1 MAGNTTSPKYQIR
14 HPHAYNGATPVTPTA
29 DPPVGS
35 RTVEYHRPSR
45 NSSHY
50 PANTDLSL
58 GMVPSSTSTSSANAS
73 PRIPS
78 ASNGASSHAPSA
90 YRLPAGGTVTPSHDS
105 AFTSASSSRG
115 QSYKGSPNPNARY
128 STGNPS
134 LPLPLATATSGG
146 NGIPPPRP
154 NRAGTLPLDLPSNTM
169 SSWDPSP
176 VSASSARSP
185 ASQLPP
191 ILPSPSVFTPPA
203 TLNHQPFSAAA
214 AAPSGNPYFPTTTAT
229 AAIEK
234 GMEDVKLSGPVGV
247 AVPMGVIE
255 PREKELPR
263 EPGSVVVMGGR
274 SRSGTGRSS
283 KDKKGMF
290 GFVSDLLGKD
300 KTPVISKPYDP
311 VHVTHVGFD
320 FQTGKYTGM
329 PPKWQQV
336 LDDNGITQDEQE
348 RNPNGVM
355 AVVQYLKHQD
365 EGEDEEEEVWAK
377 MKNAQAPA
385 LPTSSAMSSQPTTPG
400 GAGSMASREMSREP
414 SNDSPIAGGAMVG
427 DFTSPRMA
435 PTPPTKPSLNRM
447 LSERHAPASHR
458 PAELT
463 TPAPLAGAPR
473 AGQGYSPAP
482 SLTQSPHL
490 PPHPSTIS
498 TTTSNV
504 AAAAAAAPPPHPH
517 LDRSYSQRT
526 PVSSSKT
533 KLLDRANTTRS
544 PGSNAGTMH
553 GQGTGAG
560 AGSKGMGMGMGLTK
574 SQSQSGHNSRER
586 ERERERDPSRE
597 PPKDASKEG
606 SSSGGLSRNQTTRQQ
621 QAATPRRREKEKKG
635 NEEVIRQLRMI
646 CTPGDPNLV
655 YKNFR
660 KVGQGAS
667 GGVYTAIDRQSLPV
681 AIKQMNLEKQPKQDL
696 IINEILVMR
705 ESVHPNIV
713 NFKDSYLWQGDLWV
727 VMEYME
733 GGSLTDVV
741 TAHCMS
747 EAQIASVSREVCEGL
762 RHLHS
767 KGVIHRDIKSD
778 NILLS
783 LNGDVKLT
791 DFGFCARIADPATT
805 KRTTMVGTPYW
816 MAPEVVL
823 RKEYGANVDIW
834 SLGILAIEMLEG
846 EPPYLTENPVRALYL
861 IATNGT
867 PKIKDWDKLSSVFR
881 DYFKVTLQA
890 DPAKRPSAAAILQ
903 HDFFKHTAPL
913 ISLAPMIRST
923 RRT

>member
-1 MAGNTTSPKYQIR
+1 
-14 HPHAYNGATPVTPTA
+14 
-29 DPPVGS
+29 
-35 RTVEYHRPSR
+35 
-45 NSSHY
+45 
-50 PANTDLSL
+50 
-58 GMVPSSTSTSSANAS
+58 
-73 PRIPS
+73 
-78 ASNGASSHAPSA
+78 
-90 YRLPAGGTVTPSHDS
+90 
-105 AFTSASSSRG
+105 
-115 QSYKGSPNPNARY
+115 
-128 STGNPS
+128 
-134 LPLPLATATSGG
+134 
-146 NGIPPPRP
+146 
-154 NRAGTLPLDLPSNTM
+154 
-169 SSWDPSP
+169 
-176 VSASSARSP
+176 
-185 ASQLPP
+185 
-191 ILPSPSVFTPPA
+191 
-203 TLNHQPFSAAA
+203 
-214 AAPSGNPYFPTTTAT
+214 
-229 AAIEK
+229 
-234 GMEDVKLSGPVGV
+234 MEDVKLSGPVSI

-385 LPTSSAMSSQPTTPG
+385 LPISSAMSSQPTTPG
-400 GAGSMASREMSREP
+400 GAGSMASKEMSREP

-435 PTPPTKPSLNRM
+435 PVPPTKPSLNRM
-447 LSERHAPASHR
+447 LSERHAAASHR

-482 SLTQSPHL
+482 SLTHSPHL
-490 PPHPSTIS
+490 PPHPNTIS

-504 AAAAAAAPPPHPH
+504 AAAAAAPPPPHPH

-544 PGSNAGTMH
+544 PGSSAGTMY

-574 SQSQSGHNSRER
+574 SQSQSGHKSR

-867 PKIKDWDKLSSVFR
+867 PRIKDWDKLSSVFR

>member
-1 MAGNTTSPKYQIR
+1 
-14 HPHAYNGATPVTPTA
+14 
-29 DPPVGS
+29 
-35 RTVEYHRPSR
+35 
-45 NSSHY
+45 
-50 PANTDLSL
+50 
-58 GMVPSSTSTSSANAS
+58 MVPSSTSTSSANAS

-90 YRLPAGGTVTPSHDS
+90 YRLPAGGAITPSHDS
-105 AFTSASSSRG
+105 AFTPASSSRG

-134 LPLPLATATSGG
+134 LPPPLATASGG

-154 NRAGTLPLDLPSNTM
+154 NRAGTLPLDLTSNTM

-185 ASQLPP
+185 GSQLPP
-191 ILPSPSVFTPPA
+191 ILPSPSVFSPPA
-203 TLNHQPFSAAA
+203 TLNHQPFSA

-229 AAIEK
+229 TVIEK
-234 GMEDVKLSGPVGV
+234 GMEDVKLSGPVSI

-385 LPTSSAMSSQPTTPG
+385 LPISSAMSSQPTTPG
-400 GAGSMASREMSREP
+400 GAGSMASKEMSREP

-435 PTPPTKPSLNRM
+435 PVPPTKPSLNRM
-447 LSERHAPASHR
+447 LSERHAAASHR

-463 TPAPLAGAPR
+463 TPAPLASAPR

-482 SLTQSPHL
+482 SLTHSPHL
-490 PPHPSTIS
+490 PPHPNTIS

-504 AAAAAAAPPPHPH
+504 AAAAAAPSPPHPH

-544 PGSNAGTMH
+544 PGSSAGTMY

-574 SQSQSGHNSRER
+574 SQSQSGHKSR

-606 SSSGGLSRNQTTRQQ
+606 SSSGGLSRNQTTRKQ

-867 PKIKDWDKLSSVFR
+867 PRIKDWDKLSSVFR

>member
-1 MAGNTTSPKYQIR
+1 MTGHTTSPKYHIR
-14 HPHAYNGATPVTPTA
+14 HPHAYNGATPLTPAAA
-29 DPPVGS
+29 DPPAGS

-50 PANTDLSL
+50 PPNTDLSL

-73 PRIPS
+73 PRIPA
-78 ASNGASSHAPSA
+78 ASNGAAPSHAPSA
-90 YRLPAGGTVTPSHDS
+90 YRLPTGAMTPSRDS

-115 QSYKGSPNPNARY
+115 QSYKGSPNVNARY

-134 LPLPLATATSGG
+134 ITPPLAT
-146 NGIPPPRP
+146 NGVPPPRP
-154 NRAGTLPLDLPSNTM
+154 NRAGTLPLDLSDNM
-169 SSWDPSP
+169 SGWDAS
-176 VSASSARSP
+176 SASARSP
-185 ASQLPP
+185 SSQLPP
-191 ILPSPSVFTPPA
+191 ILPSPSVFSPPA
-203 TLNHQPFSAAA
+203 LNHQSFSAPAPA
-214 AAPSGNPYFPTTTAT
+214 AAPSNPYFPSAT

-234 GMEDVKLSGPVGV
+234 GMEDVKMSGPVGV
-247 AVPMGVIE
+247 GVPMGVVE
-255 PREKELPR
+255 PREKELPH
-263 EPGSVVVMGGR
+263 EPGSAAAMGGR

-283 KDKKGMF
+283 KDKKSMF

-300 KTPVISKPYDP
+300 KPPVISKPYDP

-365 EGEDEEEEVWAK
+365 EGEDEEEEIWAK
-377 MKNAQAPA
+377 MKNAQPPA
-385 LPTSSAMSSQPTTPG
+385 LPAPPSAASSQPTTPG
-400 GAGSMASREMSREP
+400 AGVMGSREMSRET
-414 SNDSPIAGGAMVG
+414 SNEALGPAGGQVVG

-435 PTPPTKPSLNRM
+435 PAPPTKPSLNRM

-463 TPAPLAGAPR
+463 TPAPLAGAPPAPR
-473 AGQGYSPAP
+473 ATTQAYSPA
-482 SLTQSPHL
+482 LTHSPQHLSSL
-490 PPHPSTIS
+490 PPPPPS
-498 TTTSNV
+498 
-504 AAAAAAAPPPHPH
+504 APPSAHAPVHAPAH
-517 LDRSYSQRT
+517 LDRSYSQRA
-526 PVSSSKT
+526 PVSGTKT

-544 PGSNAGTMH
+544 PGSNVGIA
-553 GQGTGAG
+553 QGAG
-560 AGSKGMGMGMGLTK
+560 GSKGMGMGMGMGMGLTK
-574 SQSQSGHNSRER
+574 SQSQSGHKSRER
-586 ERERERDPSRE
+586 GDPSRE
-597 PPKDASKEG
+597 PKDSSKEG
-606 SSSGGLSRNQTTRQQ
+606 SSAGGLSRNQTTRQQ
-621 QAATPRRREKEKKG
+621 QQGATPRRREKEKKE

-660 KVGQGAS
+660 KIGQGAS
-667 GGVYTAIDRQSLPV
+667 GGVYTAIDRQTLPV

-705 ESVHPNIV
+705 ESAHPNIV

-791 DFGFCARIADPATT
+791 DFGFCARIADPATA

-823 RKEYGANVDIW
+823 RKEYGPNVDIW

-881 DYFKVTLQA
+881 DYFKVTLQV
-890 DPAKRPSAAAILQ
+890 DPAKRPTAAAILK
-903 HDFFKHTAPL
+903 HEFFKHTAPL
-913 ISLAPMIRST
+913 ISLAPMIRSS
-923 RRT
+923 RKS

>member
-1 MAGNTTSPKYQIR
+1 
-14 HPHAYNGATPVTPTA
+14 
-29 DPPVGS
+29 
-35 RTVEYHRPSR
+35 
-45 NSSHY
+45 
-50 PANTDLSL
+50 
-58 GMVPSSTSTSSANAS
+58 MVPSSTSTSSANAS

-90 YRLPAGGTVTPSHDS
+90 YRLPAGGAITPSHDS
-105 AFTSASSSRG
+105 AFTPASSSRG

-134 LPLPLATATSGG
+134 LPPPLATASGG

-154 NRAGTLPLDLPSNTM
+154 NRAGTLPLDLTSNTM

-185 ASQLPP
+185 GSQLPP
-191 ILPSPSVFTPPA
+191 ILPSPSVFSPPA
-203 TLNHQPFSAAA
+203 TLNHQPFSA

-229 AAIEK
+229 TVIEK
-234 GMEDVKLSGPVGV
+234 GMEDVKLSGPVSI

-385 LPTSSAMSSQPTTPG
+385 LPISSAMSSQPTTPG
-400 GAGSMASREMSREP
+400 GAGSMASKEMSREP

-435 PTPPTKPSLNRM
+435 PVPPTKPSLNRM
-447 LSERHAPASHR
+447 LSERHAAASHR

-482 SLTQSPHL
+482 SLTHSPHL
-490 PPHPSTIS
+490 PPHPNTIS

-504 AAAAAAAPPPHPH
+504 AAAAAAPPPPHPH

-544 PGSNAGTMH
+544 PGSSAGTMY

-574 SQSQSGHNSRER
+574 SQSQSGHKSR

-867 PKIKDWDKLSSVFR
+867 PRIKDWDKLSSVFR

>member
-1 MAGNTTSPKYQIR
+1 
-14 HPHAYNGATPVTPTA
+14 
-29 DPPVGS
+29 
-35 RTVEYHRPSR
+35 
-45 NSSHY
+45 
-50 PANTDLSL
+50 
-58 GMVPSSTSTSSANAS
+58 MVPSSTSASANAS

-90 YRLPAGGTVTPSHDS
+90 YRLPAGGAITPSHDL
-105 AFTSASSSRG
+105 AFTPASSSRG

-134 LPLPLATATSGG
+134 LPPPLTTAASGG

-191 ILPSPSVFTPPA
+191 ILPSPSVFSPPA
-203 TLNHQPFSAAA
+203 TLNHQPFSAATA
-214 AAPSGNPYFPTTTAT
+214 AAPSGNPYFPTTAA

-234 GMEDVKLSGPVGV
+234 GMEDVKLSSGPVGV
-247 AVPMGVIE
+247 GVPMGVIE

-385 LPTSSAMSSQPTTPG
+385 LPIPSAMSSQPTTPG

-414 SNDSPIAGGAMVG
+414 SNEAPIAGGAVVG

-435 PTPPTKPSLNRM
+435 PAPPTKPSLNRM

-458 PAELT
+458 PVELT
-463 TPAPLAGAPR
+463 TPASLAGAPPR

-482 SLTQSPHL
+482 SLTHSPHL
-490 PPHPSTIS
+490 PPHPNTIS
-498 TTTSNV
+498 TPSNV
-504 AAAAAAAPPPHPH
+504 PSAAAAAAAAPPPPHPH

-526 PVSSSKT
+526 PVSGSKT

-544 PGSNAGTMH
+544 PGSSAGTMY

-574 SQSQSGHNSRER
+574 SQSQSGHKLREHERER

-597 PPKDASKEG
+597 PPKDVSKEG

>member
-1 MAGNTTSPKYQIR
+1 
-14 HPHAYNGATPVTPTA
+14 
-29 DPPVGS
+29 
-35 RTVEYHRPSR
+35 
-45 NSSHY
+45 
-50 PANTDLSL
+50 
-58 GMVPSSTSTSSANAS
+58 MVPSSTSTSSANAS

-90 YRLPAGGTVTPSHDS
+90 YRLPAGGAITPSHDS
-105 AFTSASSSRG
+105 AFTPASSSRG

-134 LPLPLATATSGG
+134 LPPPLATASGG

-154 NRAGTLPLDLPSNTM
+154 NRAGTLPLDLTSNTM

-185 ASQLPP
+185 GSQLPP
-191 ILPSPSVFTPPA
+191 ILPSPSVFSPPA
-203 TLNHQPFSAAA
+203 TLNHQPFSA

-229 AAIEK
+229 TVIEK
-234 GMEDVKLSGPVGV
+234 GMEDVKLSGPVSV

-385 LPTSSAMSSQPTTPG
+385 LPISSAMSSQPTTPG
-400 GAGSMASREMSREP
+400 GAGSMASKEMSREP
-414 SNDSPIAGGAMVG
+414 SNDSPIAGGAIVG

-435 PTPPTKPSLNRM
+435 PVPPTKPSLNRM
-447 LSERHAPASHR
+447 LSERHAAASDR

-473 AGQGYSPAP
+473 AGRGYSPAP
-482 SLTQSPHL
+482 SLTHSPHL
-490 PPHPSTIS
+490 PPHPNTIS

-504 AAAAAAAPPPHPH
+504 AAAGAAPPPPHPH

-544 PGSNAGTMH
+544 PGSSAGTMY
-553 GQGTGAG
+553 GQSTGAG

-574 SQSQSGHNSRER
+574 SQSQSGHKSR

-867 PKIKDWDKLSSVFR
+867 PRIKDWDKLSSVFR